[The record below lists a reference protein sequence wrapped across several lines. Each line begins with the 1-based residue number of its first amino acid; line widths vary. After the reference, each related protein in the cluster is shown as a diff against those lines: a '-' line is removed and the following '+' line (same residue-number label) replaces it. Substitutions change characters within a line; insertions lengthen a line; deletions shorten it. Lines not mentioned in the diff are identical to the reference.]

1 MIPFWL
7 KRYYHAAFRFPEAD
21 QRRVVPCG
29 STAKGTDLR
38 PPWMRPGPLYSR
50 MAERRHQHFFGEP
63 RRLGETDGARYP
75 FARFGKHVQFPP
87 HDRTS
92 ARPFSRQPF
101 SRHVRMSHFG
111 RWYSGRRTGHCSACR
126 EFVEGGLDWFSSMK
140 PISRPSWGQFHEF
153 RLLWQ
158 RAFDGSF
165 REFPTRTCC
174 GCGLRRHSPLL
185 SCS

>member
-50 MAERRHQHFFGEP
+50 MAERRHQHFSESPDVWAKLMGPATLLQDSVNMFNSHHMIEH
-63 RRLGETDGARYP
+63 LLD
-75 FARFGKHVQFPP
+75 RFL
-87 HDRTS
+87 
-92 ARPFSRQPF
+92 A
-101 SRHVRMSHFG
+101 SHF
-111 RWYSGRRTGHCSACR
+111 RDMYECLISGGGIRVGGPGIGSACR

-140 PISRPSWGQFHEF
+140 PISRPSWGAIP
-153 RLLWQ
+153 RIS
-158 RAFDGSF
+158 SF
-165 REFPTRTCC
+165 VAA
-174 GCGLRRHSPLL
+174 SI
-185 SCS
+185 